1 MFSFR
6 SACQN
11 ASHHARRIDLA
22 DAQAAC
28 RGGGGNLAHLA
39 HGLLADRLIDDLQR
53 HLPAASALDFLN
65 RAGHHPQRDHIF
77 FEVRP
82 PLEKRF
88 HQPHGGLGGLPG
100 GLFAVRF
107 EEQARDQRIRRI
119 KRAAAAAHLLFK
131 KSAVILSARGLH
143 GVVFRIVSLQK
154 DLAGRI
160 RAARAAGHLGEQLE
174 SAFRRAVIRQFQH
187 GVRRDDGSYIRFDEN
202 AAVIVMA
209 DKRPKGTRIFGPVA
223 RELRD
228 AGYTKILSLA
238 PESL

>member
-1 MFSFR
+1 M
-6 SACQN
+6 
-11 ASHHARRIDLA
+11 
-22 DAQAAC
+22 
-28 RGGGGNLAHLA
+28 
-39 HGLLADRLIDDLQR
+39 QR

-100 GLFAVRF
+100 GLFVVRF
-107 EEQARDQRIRRI
+107 EEQARDQRIWRI

-187 GVRRDDGSYIRFDEN
+187 GVRRDDADHRHIWKVQPFGDHLCADEDARFTPAETLDQRRMRVLGSGRV
-202 AAVIVMA
+202 VIHA
-209 DKRPKGTRIFGPVA
+209 
-223 RELRD
+223 
-228 AGYTKILSLA
+228 
-238 PESL
+238 

>member
-1 MFSFR
+1 MAKQIIFGEE
-6 SACQN
+6 
-11 ASHHARRIDLA
+11 ARRSLEKGINALA
-22 DAQAAC
+22 DTVKITLGPKGRNVVLDKKYGC
-28 RGGGGNLAHLA
+28 
-39 HGLLADRLIDDLQR
+39 LLYT
-53 HLPAASALDFLN
+53 S
-65 RAGHHPQRDHIF
+65 QRDHIF

-187 GVRRDDGSYIRFDEN
+187 GVRRDDAEDVYKRQLLSGIRLTWHCMPRSLPASSTACAGSAFTPCTSAYSKITR
-202 AAVIVMA
+202 
-209 DKRPKGTRIFGPVA
+209 RPVF
-223 RELRD
+223 
-228 AGYTKILSLA
+228 SM
-238 PESL
+238 